1 MVDEI
6 MCAAARDLR
15 VTVSDRI
22 PFLGKHTK
30 PPRARR
36 RTAFVMRRIQNQNHA
51 FYPERSLPSSDLS
64 TALHVCIHAR
74 RFRPWP
80 LAPCPR
86 ADRQPSRLSCVVC
99 YVGRPTSTGTG
110 SSERSGPVCS
120 RSKAQK
126 GDCGSG
132 SLFNSLS
139 NFSL

>member
-51 FYPERSLPSSDLS
+51 ILSRKVFAQFRSLYC
-64 TALHVCIHAR
+64 TACLHTRAPV
-74 RFRPWP
+74 PP
-80 LAPCPR
+80 LA
-86 ADRQPSRLSCVVC
+86 
-99 YVGRPTSTGTG
+99 VGAVPT
-110 SSERSGPVCS
+110 R
-120 RSKAQK
+120 
-126 GDCGSG
+126 
-132 SLFNSLS
+132 
-139 NFSL
+139 